1 MRTTPYRTIF
11 LLVALGSLAAC
22 EQPSSGPSSSLGE
35 GAPATAAPA
44 AGAEASPPSSIV
56 DIPVNPG
63 GNEPL
68 PLIAG
73 QSFSG
78 SFTAPKDGSV
88 THFNIE
94 IGNNLNTSDG
104 QLTLKLCQTGACE
117 TGSAALAGSTDN
129 QYLRIALA
137 KPLAVKTVSPIEFAV
152 SKDGGSVPVSIWTYS
167 VAAGSIGM
175 TDQAGVAI
183 NRSPRIGIEYAK

>member
-1 MRTTPYRTIF
+1 MRTTTYRNLF
-11 LLVALGSLAAC
+11 LLVALGSLVAC
-22 EQPSSGPSSSLGE
+22 EQPSSGPSSSPG
-35 GAPATAAPA
+35 TPA
-44 AGAEASPPSSIV
+44 AGTEASPPSGII

-73 QSFSG
+73 QSLSG
-78 SFTAPKDGSV
+78 SFTAPKDGSL

-104 QLTLKLCQTGACE
+104 QLTLKLCQAGVCE
-117 TGSAALAGSTDN
+117 TGSATLAGSTDN
-129 QYLRIALA
+129 QYFRIQLTQ
-137 KPLAVKTVSPIEFAV
+137 PLAIKTASPIEFTVA
-152 SKDGGSVPVSIWTYS
+152 KDGGSVPVAIWTYS

-175 TDQAGVAI
+175 TDQAGATI
-183 NRSPRIGIEYAK
+183 NRSPRIGIEYAE

>member
-22 EQPSSGPSSSLGE
+22 EQPSSGPSSSP
-35 GAPATAAPA
+35 GAPAAEASA

-73 QSFSG
+73 QSLSG
-78 SFTAPKDGSV
+78 SFTAPKDGNV

-104 QLTLKLCQTGACE
+104 QLTLKLCQAGVCE
-117 TGSAALAGSTDN
+117 TGSATLAGSTDN
-129 QYLRIALA
+129 QYFRIALA
-137 KPLAVKTVSPIEFAV
+137 KPLAIKTASPIEFTVA
-152 SKDGGSVPVSIWTYS
+152 KDGGSVPVSIWTYS

-175 TDQAGVAI
+175 TDQAGAVV
-183 NRSPRIGIEYAK
+183 NRNPRIGIEYAE